1 MREFVFILI
10 VIGVLLA
17 LTALRYRKQ
26 IVGIIGV
33 ARALR
38 DASARDLSRNGRS
51 DRVEAVRLV
60 NCMKCGNWV
69 PEDRARSIGGSMVCT
84 KCRP

>member
-26 IVGIIGV
+26 IVGMIGV
-33 ARALR
+33 AKALR
-38 DASARDLSRNGRS
+38 DASARDQAGKGRV
-51 DRVEAVRLV
+51 DRVQAVRLV
-60 NCMKCGNWV
+60 NCMRCGNWV
-69 PEDRARSIGGSMVCT
+69 PEDRASSIGGSIVCT